1 MTPRPPRKPRSV
13 KVEDDLWD
21 AAKAKAEERGDVLSE
36 VIRKFLER
44 YSKRGEEVSDW
55 HLPMTHRVKFEHLEQ
70 MGFWDL
76 VTKPAPDECWT
87 MTSQSPDVV
96 RYSVVYIS
104 SHITGIGTG
113 VNMNAHRVALALHL
127 GRQLPHDMTVDHL
140 CQNVKCVNPGH
151 LELVTIAE
159 NLRRA
164 RVRGS
169 VFMHTQP
176 HRTPEKATQSKIAK
190 GL

>member
-1 MTPRPPRKPRSV
+1 M
-13 KVEDDLWD
+13 
-21 AAKAKAEERGDVLSE
+21 
-36 VIRKFLER
+36 
-44 YSKRGEEVSDW
+44 SDW

-159 NLRRA
+159 NLAPSPRQRQCIYTLPTRHKPLRRHTTEDSKRASDLRKRNFRA
-164 RVRGS
+164 RSEPICCGFKSRHSPHEAPQVRAR
-169 VFMHTQP
+169 F
-176 HRTPEKATQSKIAK
+176 
-190 GL
+190 